1 MLGPAE
7 KVRPPVLPV
16 GVRLKLTRV
25 WLLSLAGPVLRLVAK
40 LGTVCAPASSFTVG
54 ALAGRVKLG
63 GSLTA
68 ETVIVKDCAALVLT
82 FGGVPLLLSV
92 SVTLKVAVPLAF
104 AAGV

>member
-1 MLGPAE
+1 MLGATA

-25 WLLSLAGPVLRLVAK
+25 WLLSLAGPALRLVAK
-40 LGTVCAPASSFTVG
+40 PGTVCAPASSVTGG

-63 GSLTA
+63 GTLTA
-68 ETVIVKDCAALVLT
+68 VTVMVKDCAVLVLT
-82 FGGVPLLLSV
+82 FGGVPLPLSV

-104 AAGV
+104 